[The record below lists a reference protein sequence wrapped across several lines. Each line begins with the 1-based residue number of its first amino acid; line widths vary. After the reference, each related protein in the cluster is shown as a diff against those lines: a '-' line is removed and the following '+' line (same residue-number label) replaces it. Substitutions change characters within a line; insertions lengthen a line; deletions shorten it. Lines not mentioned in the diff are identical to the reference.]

1 MITPAFLLLDSK
13 RALVLRRMLNRKL
26 GSNGADDCLL
36 NFILKSL
43 DEIRRTGLVID
54 FPGGWFEILSR
65 QFALRSLR

>member
-1 MITPAFLLLDSK
+1 
-13 RALVLRRMLNRKL
+13 MLNRKL